1 MNKTVVRKKQYINNN
16 TIESVSLS
24 RAVVQSL
31 SKDVVQRGTN
41 DFKEQLFGVTLDEHY
56 RRQKITGDLAE
67 GEEWILKQSIKNDVV
82 PQENNKPKLDIE
94 PGIDYFKEVQS
105 GEKRII
111 QEDTKQLSRRVE
123 EVLVELQRLISASE
137 ELKLEFREVSIE
149 QRIVSPGKY
158 HLNFFEWI
166 LSVIRLARLKIEDSG
181 SWLSAF
187 QSKKSKR
194 QYWAMFRKHGTTFG
208 LSNERVVATQTG

>member
-194 QYWAMFRKHGTTFG
+194 Q
-208 LSNERVVATQTG
+208 